1 MEKDIKQNIEEMFS
15 RLQEVMWA
23 LYSRWQEEK
32 EYESFEEYEKVLHQH
47 FDCYAIYNMREA
59 SFLKAMKRPFGI
71 AFKYGTWYVEFLTS
85 SSVYRWRAKEI
96 K

>member
-1 MEKDIKQNIEEMFS
+1 MEKGIKQNIETVFGFM
-15 RLQEVMWA
+15 QEAIEKM
-23 LYSRWQEEK
+23 YNRWQDEK
-32 EYESFEEYEKVLHQH
+32 EMEDFKEYEKVLSQV
-47 FDCYAIYNMREA
+47 FDCYAIHSMRGA
-59 SFLKAMKRPFGI
+59 SFIKAMKRPFGI